1 MLTPQK
7 IQDLADPIESIY
19 ISMTNE
25 LLVNIGRH
33 LTSPTWTH
41 TAAWEIQKLSELG
54 QLTRENAAI
63 INEWAKQIPP
73 EVRATMEETRRLALE
88 GIEKDLAKAA
98 EDGYVTPTLRDST
111 VDVLNTYGQQAV
123 DKMNMV
129 NTTMLES
136 SVNLYRQG
144 IATVMSEEQA
154 AQAQGILN
162 EETGAVVTGTETRT
176 QALQRAIGRIN
187 DAGITGFYDRAG
199 RSWSAEAYVNMDI
212 RTTVHNTAIQSV
224 KNRMDDYGVSV
235 FQVSAHAGARPLC
248 YPYQGKMYSWNN
260 TYGDFEDGNGRR
272 WSYEPLNKTTYGQA
286 AGLFGVNCGHEPI
299 VMIPGITIPHA
310 QDFVQPKDEND
321 KAYAESQEQRAL
333 ERKIRAAK
341 RAIEMGDDSP
351 EAKQKVKDAQK
362 EMREF
367 INRTGRTRRY
377 DREQLYGAK
386 KAPTVSKEKENV
398 NSQLTAPT
406 TFKGKIDEIKAGIV
420 DRPTTEQIHKAGD
433 ILAQEY
439 SDFAKDKQPEYDK
452 RLETMQANIDALA
465 AKETAIRAEI
475 DKIDWSNFT
484 NADAERL
491 DRLNNE
497 KLAVMRQRRQ
507 AEYDLTVAKMNGP
520 ISQKESVAWL
530 SGKLSEIREIGPTDS
545 ARLASHLNNSRSS
558 IRKNIEYAY
567 SNYPRDWVDASF
579 DRGQLT
585 PKKTSRGYYSDWR
598 KEIAISG
605 YDDESSN
612 RTSFHELGHRFERV
626 VSGLRDQEA
635 EFYNRRT
642 AGESLQWLGPGY
654 DRSEKSRRDKFESPY
669 MGKDYGGSAYELVS
683 MGFQY
688 AFTEPHKLA
697 KDPDMQSWIYGL
709 LALM

>member
-1 MLTPQK
+1 
-7 IQDLADPIESIY
+7 
-19 ISMTNE
+19 MTNE

-98 EDGYVTPTLRDST
+98 EDGYVTPPLRDST
-111 VDVLNTYGQQAV
+111 VDVLNEYGQQAV

-162 EETGAVVTGTETRT
+162 EETGAVVIGTETRT

-248 YPYQGKMYSWNN
+248 YPYQGKMYSWDNIA
-260 TYGDFEDGNGRR
+260 GEIEDGNGKT
-272 WSYEPLNKTTYGQA
+272 WKYAPLNSTSYGQA

-299 VMIPGITIPHA
+299 VMIPGVTIPHA

-386 KAPTVSKEKENV
+386 KAPSVPKENENV
-398 NSQLTAPT
+398 NSQLTTGQQTINKLQYKPAT
-406 TFKGKIDEIKAGIV
+406 TIADAEAFARDTVGIPNVSYKGVDLRVANAMNESLVNAVNYSDDIKPRMQFFGSAQERNKGIKADIEAYYTNVFQNQGYSRSTSETWAKKYASAIAGKVPGNAFALAYSDEISGRGVTDELRRIVGKWAGIGV
-420 DRPTTEQIHKAGD
+420 NTK
-433 ILAQEY
+433 
-439 SDFAKDKQPEYDK
+439 FAKDYDTTQMYVAADVRSGFHPQGTDSIK
-452 RLETMQANIDALA
+452 ALIDH
-465 AKETAIRAEI
+465 E
-475 DKIDWSNFT
+475 FGHQ
-484 NADAERL
+484 L
-491 DRLNNE
+491 DY
-497 KLAVMRQRRQ
+497 A
-507 AEYDLTVAKMNGP
+507 YDLRNNQGVRDLWHNTSNDDIKTG
-520 ISQKESVAWL
+520 L
-530 SGKLSEIREIGPTDS
+530 SRYG
-545 ARLASHLNNSRSS
+545 A
-558 IRKNIEYAY
+558 KNIAEFIAEAY
-567 SNYPRDWVDASF
+567 SEYVNNPVARAIAKTIGSII
-579 DRGQLT
+579 DR
-585 PKKTSRGYYSDWR
+585 
-598 KEIAISG
+598 
-605 YDDESSN
+605 
-612 RTSFHELGHRFERV
+612 
-626 VSGLRDQEA
+626 EA
-635 EFYNRRT
+635 GIT
-642 AGESLQWLGPGY
+642 
-654 DRSEKSRRDKFESPY
+654 
-669 MGKDYGGSAYELVS
+669 
-683 MGFQY
+683 
-688 AFTEPHKLA
+688 
-697 KDPDMQSWIYGL
+697 
-709 LALM
+709 